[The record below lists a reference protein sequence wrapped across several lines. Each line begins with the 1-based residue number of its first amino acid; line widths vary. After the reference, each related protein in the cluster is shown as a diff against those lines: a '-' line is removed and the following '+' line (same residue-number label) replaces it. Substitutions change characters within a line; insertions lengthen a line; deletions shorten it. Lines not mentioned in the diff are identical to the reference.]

1 MSDSALETEA
11 VARLLD
17 GCVTPALTLDAMCA
31 RRGHAEVVAGCVA
44 LIRGDYAD
52 EAFIREIGGEGATYI
67 LDGNKR
73 VDDRYWFR
81 TWGARGLLYVW
92 EDSALPAIVEATHDE
107 HWRVREMAAK
117 VVARHQLDDALPE
130 VVRLRDDPV
139 PRVRTA
145 AERAIARLTAATP

>member
-1 MSDSALETEA
+1 M
-11 VARLLD
+11 
-17 GCVTPALTLDAMCA
+17 TPALTLDAMCA
-31 RRGHAEVVAGCVA
+31 RRGRAQVVAGCAA

-52 EAFIREIGGEGATYI
+52 EPFIREIGGEGATPI

-92 EDSALPAIVEATHDE
+92 DDSALPAIVVATSDE

-130 VVRLRDDPV
+130 VLQLREDPV
-139 PRVRTA
+139 PRVRA
-145 AERAIARLTAATP
+145 AANRAVARLTTPPG